1 MVTRVLKYEATV
13 STNGTDEELDS
24 KSPGSGKMW
33 EVREVYGDTDTD
45 VDYSLVYEERKLF
58 DNIQGDRIAD
68 EDNGLPFNLTVGQSE
83 DLAILGSDPGG
94 NNPTATFFVV
104 VEETSG

>member
-1 MVTRVLKYEATV
+1 MVTRILKYETTV
-13 STNGTDEELDS
+13 TTNATDENLDT
-24 KSPGSGKMW
+24 KSPGSGKQW
-33 EVREVYGDTDTD
+33 EVREVYGDTDSQ

-68 EDNGLPFNLTVGQSE
+68 EDNGLPFDLTVGESE
-83 DLAILGSDPGG
+83 DLTIQGSDPGG

-104 VEETSG
+104 VEETGG

>member
-1 MVTRVLKYEATV
+1 MVTRILKYEATIT
-13 STNGTDEELDS
+13 TNATDEELDS
-24 KSPGSGKMW
+24 KSPGSDKMW
-33 EVREVYGDTDTD
+33 EVREVYGDTDSQ

-68 EDNGLPFNLTVGQSE
+68 EDNGLPFNLTVGESE

-94 NNPTATFFVV
+94 NNPDATFFVV